1 VLDVTG
7 ARLAGN
13 DCGAAAV
20 MILDSPAPPSTPA
33 PCAALHAALGTAVH
47 AGFWRVLT
55 DLSSG
60 PSVWP
65 AKTAVLYSAA
75 ELPRPPALNFSAHS
89 ASTRGSSVAR
99 KARTWKGART
109 PQALKRVRQALRR
122 RDVNRR
128 TRSEAKTLTQRAGA
142 IALGRVE
149 GDGPEA
155 ITAAISALDRAA
167 EKGIIHR
174 NNAARRKSRLM
185 AKANAAH
192 LLEGVSA
199 ESGPKKKSVATKTAQ
214 RKKVAAAKAS
224 KAAAAKA
231 ADRPRT
237 AAGKAKVAVT
247 RASRES
253 AAARRR
259 RQAESGEEPKAEG

>member
-1 VLDVTG
+1 
-7 ARLAGN
+7 
-13 DCGAAAV
+13 
-20 MILDSPAPPSTPA
+20 
-33 PCAALHAALGTAVH
+33 
-47 AGFWRVLT
+47 
-55 DLSSG
+55 
-60 PSVWP
+60 
-65 AKTAVLYSAA
+65 
-75 ELPRPPALNFSAHS
+75 
-89 ASTRGSSVAR
+89 VAR

-122 RDVNRR
+122 RGVNQR
-128 TRSEAKTLTQRAGA
+128 TRSQAKTLVQRASA
-142 IALGRVE
+142 IALGHAE
-149 GDGPEA
+149 GDGSTA

-167 EKGIIHR
+167 EKGIIHP

-192 LLEGVSA
+192 LLDGGQA
-199 ESGPKKKSVATKTAQ
+199 AAGPDTGPKKKSTATKTAQ

-224 KAAAAKA
+224 KAATAKA

-247 RASRES
+247 RASRET

-259 RQAESGEEPKAEG
+259 KQTDAEPETPTES

>member
-1 VLDVTG
+1 
-7 ARLAGN
+7 
-13 DCGAAAV
+13 
-20 MILDSPAPPSTPA
+20 
-33 PCAALHAALGTAVH
+33 
-47 AGFWRVLT
+47 
-55 DLSSG
+55 
-60 PSVWP
+60 
-65 AKTAVLYSAA
+65 
-75 ELPRPPALNFSAHS
+75 
-89 ASTRGSSVAR
+89 VAR

-109 PQALKRVRQALRR
+109 PQALKRVRQELRR
-122 RDVNRR
+122 RAVNRR
-128 TRSEAKTLTQRAGA
+128 ARSEAKTLVQRANA
-142 IALGRVE
+142 IALGRAE
-149 GDGPEA
+149 GDGTEA
-155 ITAAISALDRAA
+155 VTAAISALDRAA

-192 LLEGVSA
+192 LLDGAQA
-199 ESGPKKKSVATKTAQ
+199 EVEPKKRSAATKTAQ

-224 KAAAAKA
+224 KAASARA

-259 RQAESGEEPKAEG
+259 KQTGTDEEGPTES

>member
-1 VLDVTG
+1 
-7 ARLAGN
+7 
-13 DCGAAAV
+13 
-20 MILDSPAPPSTPA
+20 M
-33 PCAALHAALGTAVH
+33 
-47 AGFWRVLT
+47 
-55 DLSSG
+55 
-60 PSVWP
+60 
-65 AKTAVLYSAA
+65 
-75 ELPRPPALNFSAHS
+75 
-89 ASTRGSSVAR
+89 AR

-109 PQALKRVRQALRR
+109 PQALKRVRQELRR
-122 RDVNRR
+122 RAVNRR
-128 TRSEAKTLTQRAGA
+128 TRSEAKTLVQRASA
-142 IALGRVE
+142 IALGRAE

-185 AKANAAH
+185 AKANEAH
-192 LLEGVSA
+192 LLDGTSVEA
-199 ESGPKKKSVATKTAQ
+199 APKKKSVATKTAQ

-247 RASRES
+247 RATRES

-259 RQAESGEEPKAEG
+259 RQATTDEEPAPEA

>member
-1 VLDVTG
+1 
-7 ARLAGN
+7 
-13 DCGAAAV
+13 
-20 MILDSPAPPSTPA
+20 M
-33 PCAALHAALGTAVH
+33 
-47 AGFWRVLT
+47 
-55 DLSSG
+55 
-60 PSVWP
+60 
-65 AKTAVLYSAA
+65 
-75 ELPRPPALNFSAHS
+75 
-89 ASTRGSSVAR
+89 AR

-109 PQALKRVRQALRR
+109 PQALKRVRQELRR
-122 RDVNRR
+122 RAVNRR
-128 TRSEAKTLTQRAGA
+128 TRSEAKTLVQRANA
-142 IALGRVE
+142 IALGRAE
-149 GDGPEA
+149 GDGTEA
-155 ITAAISALDRAA
+155 VTAAISALDRAA

-192 LLEGVSA
+192 LLDGAQA
-199 ESGPKKKSVATKTAQ
+199 EAGPKKRSAATKTAQ

-224 KAAAAKA
+224 KAATARA

-259 RQAESGEEPKAEG
+259 KQTKTDGEAPTES